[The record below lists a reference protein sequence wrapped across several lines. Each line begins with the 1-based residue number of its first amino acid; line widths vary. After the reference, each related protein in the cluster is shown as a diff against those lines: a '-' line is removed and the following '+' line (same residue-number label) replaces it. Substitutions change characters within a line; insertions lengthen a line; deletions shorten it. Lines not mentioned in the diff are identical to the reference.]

1 MGEMQLLP
9 TGCESPFSCLTG
21 IGLTKPLLKIM
32 IIMRAKLNFS
42 GSLARVSLLKM
53 MPVRK
58 WHVTEAM
65 YI

>member
-42 GSLARVSLLKM
+42 GSLALIVLNCA
-53 MPVRK
+53 
-58 WHVTEAM
+58 ENAG
-65 YI
+65 